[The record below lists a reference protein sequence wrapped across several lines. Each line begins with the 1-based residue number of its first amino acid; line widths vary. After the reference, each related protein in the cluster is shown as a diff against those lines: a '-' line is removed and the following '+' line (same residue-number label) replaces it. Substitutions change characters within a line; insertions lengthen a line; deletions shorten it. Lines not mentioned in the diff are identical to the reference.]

1 MALLLRDALDAL
13 DLAAVIKTSGSKGLQ
28 VYVPLNRPA
37 DYDDT
42 KPFARSLARLL
53 EKENPDLV
61 VSRMKRELRGGKVY
75 VDWQQNEDFKTTVC
89 AYSLRAK
96 ERPTVS
102 TPVEWD
108 EVKAA
113 LKRKDIGQLTFLSDQ
128 VLKRVE
134 SRRDL
139 FEPVLKLKQKL
150 PTLA

>member
-1 MALLLRDALDAL
+1 LLLRDALDAL

-89 AYSLRAK
+89 AYSLRAR
-96 ERPTVS
+96 EQPTVS
-102 TPVEWD
+102 TPLDWD
-108 EVKAA
+108 EVEAAIDDGDEAA
-113 LKRKDIGQLTFLSDQ
+113 LVFDAAAALERAERHG
-128 VLKRVE
+128 
-134 SRRDL
+134 DL
-139 FEPVLKLKQKL
+139 FAAALELEQDL
-150 PTLA
+150 PTA